1 MSNPKNS
8 LFDLTGKTALV
19 TGASSGLGRHFAA
32 CLASAG
38 ASVVVAARRMDLLE
52 SLANEL
58 IANGGNAAV
67 ARLDVTDAASV
78 KAALDVCEAKFGG
91 IDVLVNNSGVI
102 ATASVL
108 DQSEADWDF
117 VLDTNLKGSFLVAAE
132 AGRRMRAAETGR
144 PGSIIN
150 IASILGLRQAA
161 QVAAYS
167 ASKAA
172 LIQLTKSMALELARY
187 GIRVNAIAPGYIETD
202 LNRDFFA
209 TPAGEALIKRI
220 PQRQLGRPQ
229 DLDGALLLL
238 ASDASRYMT
247 GAVIA
252 VDGGHLVSSL

>member
-1 MSNPKNS
+1 MSKPNHS

-32 CLASAG
+32 CLALAG

-58 IANGGNAAV
+58 TAQGGKAAA

-102 ATASVL
+102 AAASVL
-108 DQSEADWDF
+108 DQREAEWDF
-117 VLDTNLKGSFLVAAE
+117 VLDTNLKGCFLVAAE
-132 AGRRMRAAETGR
+132 AGRRMRAAKH

-167 ASKAA
+167 TSKAA

-220 PQRQLGRPQ
+220 PQRQLGQPQ

-238 ASDASRYMT
+238 ASGSSRYMT
-247 GAVIA
+247 GAVIE

>member
-1 MSNPKNS
+1 MSKPEQ

-52 SLANEL
+52 SLVQEL
-58 IANGGNAAV
+58 TAKGGKAV
-67 ARLDVTDAASV
+67 AARLDVTDAASV

-102 ATASVL
+102 AAGSVL
-108 DQSEADWDF
+108 DQSEAEWDF
-117 VLDTNLKGSFLVAAE
+117 VLDTNLKGCFLVAAE
-132 AGRRMRAAETGR
+132 AGRRMRAAEAGR

-209 TPAGEALIKRI
+209 TPPGEALIKRI
-220 PQRQLGRPQ
+220 PQRQLGQPQ

-238 ASDASRYMT
+238 ASGASRYMT
-247 GAVIA
+247 GAVIE

>member
-1 MSNPKNS
+1 MSNPNHS

-32 CLASAG
+32 CLAAAG

-58 IANGGNAAV
+58 TARGGKAAV

-91 IDVLVNNSGVI
+91 IDVLVNKSGVI
-102 ATASVL
+102 AAASVL
-108 DQSEADWDF
+108 DQSEAEWDF
-117 VLDTNLKGSFLVAAE
+117 VLDTNLKGCFLVAAE
-132 AGRRMRAAETGR
+132 AGRRMRAAKR
-144 PGSIIN
+144 PGSIVN

-220 PQRQLGRPQ
+220 PQRQLGQPQ

>member
-52 SLANEL
+52 SLAQEL
-58 IANGGNAAV
+58 TARGGKAAV

-102 ATASVL
+102 AAASVL
-108 DQSEADWDF
+108 DQSEAEWDF
-117 VLDTNLKGSFLVAAE
+117 VLDTNLKGCFLVAAE
-132 AGRRMRAAETGR
+132 AGRRMRAAKR

-150 IASILGLRQAA
+150 IASILGLRQAV

-220 PQRQLGRPQ
+220 PQRQLGQPQ

-238 ASDASRYMT
+238 ASGASRYMT
-247 GAVIA
+247 GAVIE